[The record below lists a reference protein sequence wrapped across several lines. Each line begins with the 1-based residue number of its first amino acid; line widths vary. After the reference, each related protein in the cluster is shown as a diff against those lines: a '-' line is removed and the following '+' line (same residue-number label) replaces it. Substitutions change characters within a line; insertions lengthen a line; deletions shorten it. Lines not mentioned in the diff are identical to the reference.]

1 MFCECRDILV
11 RYDKAAVLDVKRLD
25 IPSGKISAIVGAN
38 GAGKT
43 TLLEVM
49 GLLRRPVRGSIKLWG
64 SPGQT
69 GNRKLQSKV
78 VMVMHPG
85 YMFRG
90 TVWDN
95 VMYGLKARGVT
106 RKEARNRVEEA
117 LKLVGMENF
126 SHRSASE
133 LSAGERQR
141 INLARAVVLRPK
153 AMLFDEPTA
162 NVDSQTVAVIRSLFK
177 RLRDEMGVTLVHT
190 SPADSQLED
199 ISDLTC
205 ELTNG
210 NVRDAGLETGE

>member
-49 GLLRRPVRGSIKLWG
+49 ALLRRPVRGSIRLWG
-64 SPGQT
+64 REGRT
-69 GNRKLQSKV
+69 GNRELQSKV

-106 RKEARNRVEEA
+106 RKEALNRVEEA

-126 SHRSASE
+126 GH
-133 LSAGERQR
+133 
-141 INLARAVVLRPK
+141 
-153 AMLFDEPTA
+153 
-162 NVDSQTVAVIRSLFK
+162 
-177 RLRDEMGVTLVHT
+177 
-190 SPADSQLED
+190 
-199 ISDLTC
+199 
-205 ELTNG
+205 
-210 NVRDAGLETGE
+210 